1 MVVSHNV
8 IYITGLGRKVASM
21 YWYFGV
27 MLWPFSVLFFK
38 KKLYETL
45 MSEGFQTV
53 INRYYMFQTEE
64 TLACLNK
71 NVWFLRLKGS
81 FWVNVIKVRK
91 HCQSCLHSK
100 HQLMRHQ
107 IFLIHAKNLNR

>member
-53 INRYYMFQTEE
+53 IIKQILHVSNGRNSSM
-64 TLACLNK
+64 
-71 NVWFLRLKGS
+71 LK
-81 FWVNVIKVRK
+81 
-91 HCQSCLHSK
+91 
-100 HQLMRHQ
+100 
-107 IFLIHAKNLNR
+107 